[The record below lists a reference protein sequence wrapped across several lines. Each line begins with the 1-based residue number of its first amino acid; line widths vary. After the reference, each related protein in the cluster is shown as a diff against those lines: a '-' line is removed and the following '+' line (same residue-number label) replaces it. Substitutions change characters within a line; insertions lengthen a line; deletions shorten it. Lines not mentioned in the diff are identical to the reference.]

1 MHNMASKLLQTFKL
15 WHNFLRILS
24 GRHDEPPAQVL
35 DDNISAAGGCGL
47 DSPQTERLIVLS
59 GLHCFIEPRFD
70 VEVVGVG
77 FQVFDELVLCRILGE
92 VFGKWEVG
100 ELAELFRE
108 VKFETVVGS
117 LLPKRGNAVRS
128 LEDYE
133 GNALSFEAGCHG

>member
-15 WHNFLRILS
+15 WHNFLRILP

-35 DDNISAAGGCGL
+35 DDISAAGRRGL

-59 GLHCFIEPRFD
+59 GLHCLIELRFD
-70 VEVVGVG
+70 VEVAGVG
-77 FQVFDELVLCRILGE
+77 FQVFDELVLCRIFGE

-117 LLPKRGNAVRS
+117 LLPKRGNAVCS
-128 LEDYE
+128 FEDYE